1 VLLLPIDAVEASMD
15 LTPIQRRLPFA
26 IALVF
31 FILAY
36 ARPEHRTVWFSIG
49 CAFLVIGL
57 IRSKRAHQ

>member
-1 VLLLPIDAVEASMD
+1 MD
-15 LTPIQRRLPFA
+15 LTPVQKRLPFA

-36 ARPEHRTVWFSIG
+36 QRPEHRNVWFSIA

-57 IRSKRAHQ
+57 IRSKRAGE

>member
-1 VLLLPIDAVEASMD
+1 MD
-15 LTPIQRRLPFA
+15 LSRVQRRIPFA

-36 ARPEHRTVWFSIG
+36 MRPEHRAVWFSIG

-57 IRSKRAHQ
+57 IRNKRARE

>member
-1 VLLLPIDAVEASMD
+1 MD
-15 LTPIQRRLPFA
+15 PAAIRQRIPFA

-36 ARPEHRTVWFSIG
+36 VRPEHRTVWFSIG

-57 IRSKRAHQ
+57 IRSKRARE

>member
-1 VLLLPIDAVEASMD
+1 MN
-15 LTPIQRRLPFA
+15 LTPIQQRLPFA

-36 ARPEHRTVWFSIG
+36 LRPEHRTVWFSIG

-57 IRSKRAHQ
+57 IRSKRARE